1 MRSLLI
7 SFETLHVLV
16 WVVLVYGLL
25 FVRDPGWLFCCIF
38 FAVVVITLGQLTN
51 EYLLD
56 HLTST
61 LDPLSEESETGKKTR
76 VEGCAGAIATPMGVR
91 ETTVSLVLRVMIHF
105 TILVGFYR
113 LYAVL
118 SQRKGFI

>member
-16 WVVLVYGLL
+16 WAVLVYGLL
-25 FVRDPGWLFCCIF
+25 FVSDPGWLFCCIF

-61 LDPLSEESETGKKTR
+61 LDPLSDKTSQKTR
-76 VEGCAGAIATPMGVR
+76 VEGCAGALAVPLGVR
-91 ETTVSLVLRVMIHF
+91 ETTVSLVLRIMIHF
-105 TILVGFYR
+105 TLLLGFYR

>member
-25 FVRDPGWLFCCIF
+25 FVSDPGWLFCCIF

-61 LDPLSEESETGKKTR
+61 LDPLSDDRSKKTR

>member
-1 MRSLLI
+1 MI

-16 WVVLVYGLL
+16 WAMLVYGLL
-25 FVRDPGWLFCCIF
+25 FVSDPGWLFCCIF

-61 LDPLSEESETGKKTR
+61 LDPLSEETHQKTR
-76 VEGCAGAIATPMGVR
+76 VEGCAGALAAPLGVR
-91 ETTVSLVLRVMIHF
+91 ETTVSLVIRVMIHF
-105 TILVGFYR
+105 TLLVGFYR